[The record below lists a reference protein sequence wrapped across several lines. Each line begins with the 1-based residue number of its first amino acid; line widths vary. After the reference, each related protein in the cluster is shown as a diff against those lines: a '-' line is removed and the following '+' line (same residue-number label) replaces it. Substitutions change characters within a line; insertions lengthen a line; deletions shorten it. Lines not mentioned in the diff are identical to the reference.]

1 MKVTEILREQHTQI
15 RTLFKRITSGH
26 DARER
31 PQLVDRLIAELQI
44 HSRLEELVF
53 YPALRE
59 LDTKKAEE
67 QVLESIEEHDI
78 FDFIVAQLPFMDVES
93 ERFLARVRVLQSLV
107 EEHVVE
113 EEDQLFKQ
121 AERLG
126 ETELDRLGAEMLVRI
141 EEIQRVTEI
150 VARFAEVTARLERW
164 GGRWLDYSIG
174 LPRRLASSLAPSRM
188 LGLEQRSMWV
198 AALAA
203 ATPRWIVEGA
213 YELVVRP
220 APARNGRAA
229 NGKRISIESAGL
241 QPELAA

>member
-15 RTLFKRITSGH
+15 RTVLKRITSGH

-44 HSRLEELVF
+44 HGRLEELIF

-67 QVLESIEEHDI
+67 QVLESVEEHDI
-78 FDFIVAQLPFMDVES
+78 FDFVVAQLPFMDFES

-126 ETELDRLGAEMLVRI
+126 QEELDRLGAEMLIRI
-141 EEIQRVTEI
+141 EEVQRVTEV
-150 VARFAEVTARLERW
+150 VARVAEITARLEKW

-174 LPRRLASSLAPSRM
+174 LPRRLASTLAPSRI
-188 LGLEQRSMWV
+188 LGFDQRSMWV

-203 ATPRWIVEGA
+203 ATPRWIVDGA

-220 APARNGRAA
+220 AALRNGRAG
-229 NGKRISIESAGL
+229 NGRISVETAGL